1 MDDSKSDALLN
12 VFKAA
17 VISKACRGR
26 YINVRRTL
34 RDIEQIDDAQLD
46 GESKDETSMD
56 KLVALLGN
64 SAKTQ
69 DTLTKDL
76 KTLGE
81 RFQQFVDSSKK

>member
-1 MDDSKSDALLN
+1 MSDKLLD
-12 VFKAA
+12 VLKAA

-26 YINVRRTL
+26 FINVRRTL
-34 RDIEQIDDAQLD
+34 RDLEQIQDAELD
-46 GESKDETSMD
+46 GQAADESSMD
-56 KLVALLGN
+56 KLVSILGS

-76 KTLGE
+76 KTLGD

>member
-1 MDDSKSDALLN
+1 MSDKLLD
-12 VFKAA
+12 VLKAA

-26 YINVRRTL
+26 FINVRRTL
-34 RDIEQIDDAQLD
+34 RDLEQIQDAELD
-46 GESKDETSMD
+46 SQAADESSMD
-56 KLVALLGN
+56 KLVSILGS

-76 KTLGE
+76 KTLGD